1 MAFPEF
7 FNDVP
12 SLRLR
17 DPLAQLLGA
26 APDGVMEYRYDDAV
40 RLAGHSCPTVAGAWL
55 SARAGLRSL
64 YGDELPE
71 RGAISVSM
79 PDAEDAG
86 VTGVIAQVM
95 TLITGAAGASG
106 FKGLG
111 GQYARCHL
119 LQFSETNVRGVRLRR
134 NDTRTAV
141 EVELDTR
148 RVPADPRQQQLIGLV
163 VQGRADAAQRV
174 EFGNVWQQRVRRLLL
189 EHADD
194 PAVIRVKSVR

>member
-1 MAFPEF
+1 MAFPDF
-7 FNDVP
+7 FNEIP
-12 SLRLR
+12 SLRMR

-26 APDGVMEYRYDDAV
+26 APDGVIEYRYDDVV

-55 SARAGLRSL
+55 SARAGLRAL

-71 RGAISVSM
+71 RGGISVSM

-95 TLITGAAGASG
+95 TLITGAAGANG

-119 LQFSETNVRGVRLRR
+119 LHFSEAQVRGVRLRR
-134 NDTRTAV
+134 NDNQAAV
-141 EVELDTR
+141 DVELDTR
-148 RVPADPRQQQLIGLV
+148 PVPADPMQQQLIRLV
-163 VQGRADAAQRV
+163 VQDLADAAQRV
-174 EFGNVWQQRVRRLLL
+174 EFGNVWQDRVRRLLL

-194 PAVIRVKSVR
+194 PAVIRVHNVN

>member
-1 MAFPEF
+1 M
-7 FNDVP
+7 
-12 SLRLR
+12 RLR

-26 APDGVMEYRYDDAV
+26 TPDGVIEYHYDDAV

-55 SARAGLRSL
+55 SARAGLRAL

-71 RGAISVSM
+71 RGAIRVSM

-95 TLITGAAGASG
+95 TLITGAAGANG

-119 LQFSETNVRGVRLRR
+119 LHFSEANVRGVRLRR
-134 NDTRTAV
+134 NDTQTAV
-141 EVELDTR
+141 DVELDTR
-148 RVPADPRQQQLIGLV
+148 HVPADPRQQQLIGLV
-163 VQGRADAAQRV
+163 VQGRADAAQRF

-194 PAVIRVKSVR
+194 PAVIRVQSVR